1 MAASVVV
8 AAALLVGCTPTAA
21 PGPSASPTAKGSAA
35 APAVSA
41 TADGAAS
48 PSPSP
53 SPSLTPSVTLRGPLT
68 LPSCPD
74 LLPMS
79 VVQTRF
85 GPNAVALDV
94 WSTASEVMAGPAA
107 ADAVSAAVSSE
118 ICAWGIPNSD
128 GGFHV
133 VAAELTPTAA
143 TSLIASLRTAGTFTE
158 QATGARISFTRDLE
172 NEIGSYA
179 VTYIFDRT
187 AWVTAVGALTPAG
200 IRPIGDA
207 AMDAVVAANRD

>member
-1 MAASVVV
+1 MVASAVV
-8 AAALLVGCTPTAA
+8 AAALLVGCTPSAAPGTSSSPTVKESTAA
-21 PGPSASPTAKGSAA
+21 P
-35 APAVSA
+35 APSA
-41 TADGAAS
+41 TADGPAS
-48 PSPSP
+48 P
-53 SPSLTPSVTLRGPLT
+53 TASVALRGPLT

-79 VVQTRF
+79 VVQTQF

-133 VAAELTPTAA
+133 VAAELTPAAA
-143 TSLIASLRTAGTFTE
+143 TSLISSLRTAGTFTE
-158 QATGARISFTRDLE
+158 QATGPRVSFTRDLE

-179 VTYIFDRT
+179 VTYIFDKT

>member
-1 MAASVVV
+1 MVASAVV
-8 AAALLVGCTPTAA
+8 AAALLVGCTPSAA
-21 PGPSASPTAKGSAA
+21 PGPSSSPTAKESTA
-35 APAVSA
+35 APAPST
-41 TADGAAS
+41 TADGPAS
-48 PSPSP
+48 PSP
-53 SPSLTPSVTLRGPLT
+53 TASVALRGPLT

-79 VVQTRF
+79 VVQTQF

-133 VAAELTPTAA
+133 VAAELTPAAA
-143 TSLIASLRTAGTFTE
+143 TSLISSLRTAGTFTE

-179 VTYIFDRT
+179 VTYIFDQT

-207 AMDAVVAANRD
+207 AMDAVVAANHD